1 MTATGCVLFAKR
13 LERGRFVWPQ
23 ATSGSGFADASPVID
38 AAGGHRLAAAGAHLG
53 AAAVGVTCEIL
64 LHNFF
69 RADEDANAQS
79 SCDTPRMSVATLPD
93 LNALPADA
101 LRALILAQHEQLIS
115 REREIEHLQLL
126 LAKLHRMQFGRKSEK
141 LQRQIEQLELR
152 LEELESH
159 RSEKE
164 CNAAEPASVIASSTP
179 TATKPTRRA
188 LPDHLPRQTR
198 RHEPK
203 ETVCPQCQ
211 GELRKLGEDVSEM
224 LEYVPA
230 SFVVIRHV
238 RTKLSCTK
246 CDCIVQA
253 EAPSRPIERGVA
265 GPGLLAHVLVS
276 KYCDHLPLY
285 RQSEMYARQDVELE
299 RSTLAD
305 WVGSTSR
312 LLQPLVEALRRYV
325 TAADKLHADDTPV
338 PVLSPGNGKTKT
350 GRLWTYVRDDRPAG
364 DSAAPAV
371 WFAYS
376 PDRKGEHP
384 ERHLEKFRG
393 TLQAD
398 AYAGFNQLYENG
410 RIQQAACWAHVRRK
424 FYDLEQAHAS
434 PVAREALVRIGALYG
449 IEETIRGKPPD
460 ERRAV
465 RQAQSKPLLDFL
477 RQWFEATLSKLS
489 RKSETTVAIRYALS
503 RWDALTRYIEDGHI
517 EIDNN
522 AAERSLRG
530 VALGR
535 KNYLFAGSDTGG
547 ERAAVIYSLIGSA
560 KLTGLDPEAY
570 LREVLTR
577 IADHPINRIEELL
590 PWNIGST
597 PAEVS
602 T

>member
-1 MTATGCVLFAKR
+1 
-13 LERGRFVWPQ
+13 
-23 ATSGSGFADASPVID
+23 
-38 AAGGHRLAAAGAHLG
+38 
-53 AAAVGVTCEIL
+53 
-64 LHNFF
+64 
-69 RADEDANAQS
+69 
-79 SCDTPRMSVATLPD
+79 MSVASLPD
-93 LNALPADA
+93 LNALPGEA
-101 LRALILAQHEQLIS
+101 LRALILAQHEQLLSAEDRLTATQEQLQS

-164 CNAAEPASVIASSTP
+164 CKGTEPAPVIASSTP
-179 TATKPTRRA
+179 AAAKPTRRA

-230 SFVVIRHV
+230 SFVVIRHL

-312 LLQPLVEALRRYV
+312 LLEPLVEALRRYV
-325 TAADKLHADDTPV
+325 MAAGKLHADDTPV

-434 PVAREALVRIGALYG
+434 PVAREALERIGALYG

-465 RQAQSKPLLDFL
+465 RQAQSKPLLDSL

-503 RWDALTRYIEDGHI
+503 RWDALVRYIEDGHI

-560 KLTGLDPEAY
+560 KLTDLDPEAY

-577 IADHPINRIEELL
+577 IADYPINRIEELL